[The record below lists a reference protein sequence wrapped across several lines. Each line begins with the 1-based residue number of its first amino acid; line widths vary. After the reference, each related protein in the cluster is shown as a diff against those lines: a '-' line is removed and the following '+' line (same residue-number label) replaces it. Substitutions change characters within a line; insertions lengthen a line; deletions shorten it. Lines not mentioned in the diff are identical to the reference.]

1 MWCIVENTGSGIEDT
16 TRNFEKFCKRNYQ
29 GQSMGHVIMTGAYVD
44 TFEHI
49 LDTKACPGSC
59 AIATIAAS
67 TMTTST
73 WQNFGQKYQKS

>member
-1 MWCIVENTGSGIEDT
+1 
-16 TRNFEKFCKRNYQ
+16 
-29 GQSMGHVIMTGAYVD
+29 MGHVIMTGTYVN

-49 LDTKACPGSC
+49 LDMKACPRSR

>member
-1 MWCIVENTGSGIEDT
+1 
-16 TRNFEKFCKRNYQ
+16 
-29 GQSMGHVIMTGAYVD
+29 MGYMIMTGAYVD

-73 WQNFGQKYQKS
+73 WQNFGQKYQKSWNRTILIHAGSSNAPVKDIEGI

>member
-1 MWCIVENTGSGIEDT
+1 
-16 TRNFEKFCKRNYQ
+16 
-29 GQSMGHVIMTGAYVD
+29 MGHVIMTGAYVD

-49 LDTKACPGSC
+49 LDMKACPGSR